1 MKKEIPTWA
10 AVALIVLVLA
20 LAGWWLWSGTGRSQS
35 DTVVPKT
42 FGSES
47 ERAPGAAQP
56 GRAQGADAP

>member
-10 AVALIVLVLA
+10 AVVLIVLALA
-20 LAGWWLWSGTGRSQS
+20 LAGWWLWSSTGRSQS

-47 ERAPGAAQP
+47 EYAPRAPQP
-56 GRAQGADAP
+56 SKAQGADAP